1 MEIKEYIRT
10 AIKMF
15 KFQLPVMKSQRYVDW
30 LNSNYM
36 DESTEIY
43 LKEFHHVVGRKTTD
57 YLGVMLTRSEHQ
69 DRHKRPTMYFIE
81 DLLQAVKN
89 LIKYVRE
96 LEDETK

>member
-15 KFQLPVMKSQRYVDW
+15 KFQLPVMKSQRYVDCQKATD
-30 LNSNYM
+30 LN
-36 DESTEIY
+36 
-43 LKEFHHVVGRKTTD
+43 KEFHHVVGRKTTD

-81 DLLQAVKN
+81 DLLLAVRN
-89 LIKYVRE
+89 LILYVRY
-96 LEDETK
+96 LEDE